1 MSYIL
6 DALKKSEQERGHGG
20 IPSVQTL
27 HSSSLNYNDKKTYWP
42 YILITAVL
50 LNLATIV
57 YFVLD
62 KDKPSE
68 KNIAIAETIATSETK
83 GIEKKPE
90 ILPEI
95 LNITDNT
102 QNAISDDKNKQVVKS
117 APITYNKAPEERP
130 NSSNTATYT
139 TYNDQPVSMPAAGNS
154 IKNDA
159 SRNKVTADR
168 NTAEG
173 NTGIVEFYDLPDTVK
188 QQLPA
193 IIISAHVYSTN
204 PLQRSIVVNNNFL
217 EEGEY
222 FLDGIVLYEITADG
236 AIFSYQDIKFHFPV
250 VSGWR

>member
-50 LNLATIV
+50 LNIVTIV

-68 KNIAIAETIATSETK
+68 KNMAISETIATSETR
-83 GIEKKPE
+83 GIEKKSE

-102 QNAISDDKNKQVVKS
+102 QNAISDDSNKQLVKS
-117 APITYNKAPEERP
+117 APITHNKASEEEL
-130 NSSNTATYT
+130 NGSTT
-139 TYNDQPVSMPAAGNS
+139 TYASFNDQPASMPAAGNS

-159 SRNKVTADR
+159 TRNTVTADR

-173 NTGIVEFYDLPDTVK
+173 NTNIIEFYDLPDTVK

-204 PLQRSIVVNNNFL
+204 PLQRSLVVNNNFL

-222 FLDGIVLYEITADG
+222 FLDGLILHEITADG
-236 AIFSYQDIKFHFPV
+236 AIFNYKDIKFHIPV
-250 VSGWR
+250 VSDWR